1 MQFSEKPEIYE
12 ARRIFRRDG
21 TFCGEHCSAPN
32 SQEAGALT
40 KKEMVRR
47 IAAELDIDQ
56 GLTRKV
62 VQRTL
67 DMILASLVSEGRI
80 ELRNFG
86 VFEVRR
92 RAARKARNPRT
103 NEEMIIPPRNVIL
116 FQPGKNAAALVE
128 RVEPLARR
136 GEKQ

>member
-1 MQFSEKPEIYE
+1 M
-12 ARRIFRRDG
+12 
-21 TFCGEHCSAPN
+21 
-32 SQEAGALT
+32 T

-67 DMILASLVSEGRI
+67 DMILASLVNEGRI